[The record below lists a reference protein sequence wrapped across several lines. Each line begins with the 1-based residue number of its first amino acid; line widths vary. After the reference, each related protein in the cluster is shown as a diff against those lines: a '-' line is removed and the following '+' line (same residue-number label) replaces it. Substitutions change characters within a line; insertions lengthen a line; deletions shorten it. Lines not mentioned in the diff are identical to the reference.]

1 MRTRKSFNS
10 NASKQVTKHTT
21 KQTVVPI
28 RHIDFDF
35 DTSKAPKY
43 CWDNNAWGSAF
54 ILTFSAFIPAG
65 ERFVIDAVRDFR
77 DQSKDP
83 ELRQR
88 TTGLSDQ
95 EAAHSK
101 MHTEFNNMY
110 NTKGLPIN
118 RLAKLSEKIYLG
130 FLLPRLPKKTTLAI
144 AAGIE
149 HVTAVMAEGSFGKNI
164 ESINK
169 LEGVTRDFLVWHLME
184 ELEHKSVAYDLYEEI
199 DGGYVHRIFAFI
211 FILAIS
217 IPFGLYALSHI
228 LKTHGFSQGKSKNNI
243 GKSYLRKLI
252 SGSTSQYLDYFRRD
266 FHPDDIDTTEM
277 LEQWQET
284 LFGKKG
290 ELSNLV
296 TKVITP
302 ETKRQTSENRKAG

>member
-1 MRTRKSFNS
+1 MQKSHIS
-10 NASKQVTKHTT
+10 NKSIKRAS

-35 DTSKAPKY
+35 DPTTAPKY
-43 CWDNNAWGSAF
+43 CWGNNAWGSAF

-65 ERFVIDAVRDFR
+65 ERFVIDSVRDFR

-83 ELRQR
+83 ELRER
-88 TTGLSDQ
+88 ITGLIGQ

-164 ESINK
+164 ETINK

-199 DGGYVHRIFAFI
+199 DGGYAHRIFAFL
-211 FILAIS
+211 FIWAIS
-217 IPFGLYALSHI
+217 VPFGLYALSHI
-228 LKTHGFSQGKSKNNI
+228 LKTHGFSQGKSKNKI

-252 SGSTSQYLDYFRRD
+252 SGSSAQYLDYFRRD
-266 FHPDDIDTTEM
+266 FHPDDLDTTEM
-277 LEQWQET
+277 LALWQET
-284 LFGKKG
+284 LFGEKG

-296 TKVITP
+296 SKVITP
-302 ETKRQTSENRKAG
+302 ETKRQTNEKRKAG